1 MSKWFL
7 QILFSFFINKAETL
21 NFCLGGR
28 STNKDRN
35 HYNTPL
41 GLPLKERESN

>member
-35 HYNTPL
+35 HYKYTIGTAPK
-41 GLPLKERESN
+41 GERK